1 MRASRRREQAR
12 ALARGTTGAMP
23 PPRTFSE
30 MLKKKW
36 KLVLATSA
44 LLIGGAAGFAGA
56 NNVNKQQDRE
66 ERHAKMLEKFDV
78 DKDGRLEPAER
89 AVMRDEL
96 AAKAFARLD
105 KNGDGKL

>member
-1 MRASRRREQAR
+1 
-12 ALARGTTGAMP
+12 
-23 PPRTFSE
+23 

-78 DKDGRLEPAER
+78 DKDGKLEPAER

-105 KNGDGKL
+105 KNGDGKLSLDEFKAGRMHHRKGMHRGHGARGGAKSA